1 MEDTIK
7 SDLLMS
13 RVEISGEPSEV
24 LCTEEEAMEWL
35 ECLREE
41 YDNSLK
47 KLENCRFNL
56 AFLSKSE
63 IQEINKLFAGK
74 DKPTNVLSFPS
85 SDDIRKD
92 NFLGDIAICSEL
104 IREEAISQGKE
115 INHHLIHIFVHGVLH
130 LLGFNHDQS
139 SSADKMESLEVR
151 ILSKIGVA
159 DPY

>member
-1 MEDTIK
+1 MTSIF
-7 SDLLMS
+7 
-13 RVEISGEPSEV
+13 RVEISGEPSEI
-24 LCTEEEAMEWL
+24 LCTQEEAMEWF

-41 YDNSLK
+41 YDDSLNN
-47 KLENCRFNL
+47 LENCRLNL
-56 AFLSKSE
+56 AFLSKLE
-63 IQEINKLFAGK
+63 IQEINKTFAGK

-85 SDDIRKD
+85 SNDIRED

-104 IREEAISQGKE
+104 IKEEATSQGKK

-130 LLGFNHDQS
+130 LLGFDHNQS
-139 SSADKMESLEVR
+139 SNAEKMESLEVR

>member
-1 MEDTIK
+1 
-7 SDLLMS
+7 MS
-13 RVEISGEPSEV
+13 RVVISGEPSEI

-35 ECLREE
+35 ECLGEE

-85 SDDIRKD
+85 SDDIGKD

-104 IREEAISQGKE
+104 IREESISQGKK

-130 LLGFNHDQS
+130 LLGFDHAEQS
-139 SSADKMESLEVR
+139 SAEQMEALEVR
-151 ILSKIGVA
+151 VLKKLGVA

>member
-1 MEDTIK
+1 MTSIF
-7 SDLLMS
+7 
-13 RVEISGEPSEV
+13 RVEISGEPSEI
-24 LCTEEEAMEWL
+24 LCTQEEAMEWF

-41 YDNSLK
+41 YDDSLD
-47 KLENCRFNL
+47 KLENCKLNL

-63 IQEINKLFAGK
+63 IQEINKTFAGK

-85 SDDIRKD
+85 SNDIREE

-104 IREEAISQGKE
+104 IREEATSQGKK

-130 LLGFNHDQS
+130 LLGFDHDQS
-139 SSADKMESLEVR
+139 SNAEKMESLEVR

>member
-1 MEDTIK
+1 MTSIF
-7 SDLLMS
+7 
-13 RVEISGEPSEV
+13 RVEISGEPSEI
-24 LCTEEEAMEWL
+24 LCTQEEAMEWF

-41 YDNSLK
+41 YDDSLN

-63 IQEINKLFAGK
+63 IKEINKTFAGQ

-85 SDDIRKD
+85 SNDIRED

-104 IREEAISQGKE
+104 IREEATSQGKK

-130 LLGFNHDQS
+130 LLGFDHDQS
-139 SSADKMESLEVR
+139 SNAEKMESLEVR

>member
-1 MEDTIK
+1 MTSIF
-7 SDLLMS
+7 
-13 RVEISGEPSEV
+13 RVEISGEPSEI
-24 LCTEEEAMEWL
+24 LCTQEEAMEWFECF

-41 YDNSLK
+41 YDDSLNN
-47 KLENCRFNL
+47 LENCRLNL
-56 AFLSKSE
+56 AFLSNLE
-63 IQEINKLFAGK
+63 IQEINKTFAGK

-85 SDDIRKD
+85 SNDIRED

-104 IREEAISQGKE
+104 IREEATSQGKK

-130 LLGFNHDQS
+130 LLGFDHDQS
-139 SSADKMESLEVR
+139 SNAEKMESLEVR